1 MRTRAGTRWGCAALA
16 LVIMASAGVA
26 CGGYDDGT
34 AAGAAGGGDTE
45 ESAAPDGE
53 ASPESIKT
61 DFGADA
67 TTIRVGLLADLSGP
81 FAALVRD
88 IVVAQ
93 EAYWKRVNDAGGIG
107 GRMIQTVVV
116 DQKYDVPTH
125 KAKFQAMKARDAKG
139 VLIISQSTGS
149 PHTAAIKAEL
159 EAASMIAIPLSYY
172 SGWADPAFG
181 KNVFESYSSYCFQ
194 AMNSVHHLHEAE
206 GARTLAVATFP
217 GEFGQ
222 DAATGAKLAAE
233 ALDME
238 IVYDGE
244 GKVVAPSP
252 TSPSPDHSG
261 VVSSIVA
268 SGAHL
273 VWTTVNPATLA
284 GLMSQA
290 AAKGFD
296 GKWVGSFGTFHE
308 SLLKADVGPLI
319 DSSYYHSTFTAAL
332 GTDVPGM
339 HTMIDAIAAY
349 KPDAHSSDAYII
361 GWTEAQITEAILRKA
376 ADDGDLTRAGVVKAA
391 FALDKV
397 DFEGLAPEQ
406 TWKGE
411 PDEYI
416 VRESYL
422 FKPRVALYKESSI
435 QDGHTGTEL
444 VKGPFAS
451 ETAQGYRFATR
462 GACYQAAG

>member
-1 MRTRAGTRWGCAALA
+1 MRTRAGTRWGRATVA
-16 LVIMASAGVA
+16 LVVVASAGVA
-26 CGGYDDGT
+26 CGGDDDDESAVGT
-34 AAGAAGGGDTE
+34 EPATQTE
-45 ESAAPDGE
+45 ESA
-53 ASPESIKT
+53 PEQIKT
-61 DFGADA
+61 DFGADE
-67 TTIRVGLLADLSGP
+67 TTIRIGLLADLSGP
-81 FAALVRD
+81 FAALVKD

-93 EAYWKRVNDAGGIG
+93 EAYWKRVNEAGGIG
-107 GRMIQTVVV
+107 GRRIQTVVV

-125 KAKFQAMKARDAKG
+125 KAKFQAMKARDGKG
-139 VLIISQSTGS
+139 VLLISQSTGS
-149 PHTAAIKAEL
+149 PHTAAIKTEL
-159 EAASMIAIPLSYY
+159 DEASMIAIPLSYY

-181 KNVFESYSSYCFQ
+181 KNVFESYANYCFQ
-194 AMNSVHHLHEAE
+194 AMNSVHHLHDAL
-206 GARTLAVATFP
+206 GAKTLAVATFP

-233 ALDME
+233 ALGMD

-252 TSPSPDHSG
+252 TSPNPDHTG
-261 VVSSIVA
+261 IVSSIVA
-268 SGAHL
+268 SGADL

-290 AAKGFD
+290 GAKGFD

-339 HTMIDAIAAY
+339 QTMVDAIAAY
-349 KPDAHSSDAYII
+349 KPDARSSDTYII
-361 GWTEAQITEAILRKA
+361 GWTEAQTSDAILRA
-376 ADDGDLTRAGVVKAA
+376 AAARGDLTRAGVVKAA

-411 PDEYI
+411 PDDYV
-416 VRESYL
+416 VRASYV
-422 FKPRVALYKESSI
+422 FKPKVALYKESLI
-435 QDGHTGTEL
+435 TDGQTGTEL

-451 ETAQGYRFATR
+451 DTAKAYRFATQ
-462 GACYQAAG
+462 GPCYKAAG